1 MWRQIH
7 WTHLSTWPL
16 SKHLFDNS
24 LHSWILLEKISFTP
38 YVFSELGMDNSNCT
52 ITSNAKRTDASFKRA
67 FFFLL
72 FYRLSKMS
80 FIFFADWQCHIKKD
94 LAYGRFW
101 REIYRSKIP
110 PVTLWHLTNWR
121 VSYIWR
127 HSWNSICQSFFP
139 AWISNMIQIH
149 SGEISRPQDLIHPS
163 LGPWVTS

>member
-16 SKHLFDNS
+16 SKDLFDSS

-52 ITSNAKRTDASFKRA
+52 ITSNAKRTDASFKRN

-72 FYRLSKMS
+72 FYRFSKMS

-94 LAYGRFW
+94 LPYGFGAKFTGRKFHRWRCDIWLTGEWVIFDATPETAY
-101 REIYRSKIP
+101 
-110 PVTLWHLTNWR
+110 VNH
-121 VSYIWR
+121 
-127 HSWNSICQSFFP
+127 FFP
-139 AWISNMIQIH
+139 LEFLIWFKSIQAK
-149 SGEISRPQDLIHPS
+149 
-163 LGPWVTS
+163 

>member
-16 SKHLFDNS
+16 SNDLFDNS

-38 YVFSELGMDNSNCT
+38 YVLSELGMDNSNCT

-80 FIFFADWQCHIKKD
+80 FIFFADWLCHFDKD
-94 LAYGRFW
+94 FSYLFGAKFTCGKFHRW
-101 REIYRSKIP
+101 RYDIWLIGEW
-110 PVTLWHLTNWR
+110 V
-121 VSYIWR
+121 YIWR

-139 AWISNMIQIH
+139 SWIFNMIQIP
-149 SGEISRPQDLIHPS
+149 SGEISRPQDFIHPS
-163 LGPWVTS
+163 LGRCATS

>member
-38 YVFSELGMDNSNCT
+38 YVFSELGMDNPNCT

-80 FIFFADWQCHIKKD
+80 FIFFANWLCHIKKD
-94 LAYGRFW
+94 LPYVFGAKFTGRKFHRWRYNIWLIGEWVIFDATPETAY
-101 REIYRSKIP
+101 
-110 PVTLWHLTNWR
+110 VNH
-121 VSYIWR
+121 
-127 HSWNSICQSFFP
+127 FFP
-139 AWISNMIQIH
+139 LEFLIWFKSIQAK
-149 SGEISRPQDLIHPS
+149 
-163 LGPWVTS
+163 